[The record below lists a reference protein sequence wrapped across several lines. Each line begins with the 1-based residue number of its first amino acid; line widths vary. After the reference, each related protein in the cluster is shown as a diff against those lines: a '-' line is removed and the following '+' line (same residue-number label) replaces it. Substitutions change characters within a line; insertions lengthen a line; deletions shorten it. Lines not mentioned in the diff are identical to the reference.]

1 VRHSQ
6 LKELLD
12 MATEEFLS
20 TQAASEYLSKR
31 LPEKTMEQWSLW
43 LHNNRNLTRRA
54 IYRIKTERLGRMTVY
69 TPEELAAFIE
79 FEKSRSIGSIKLT
92 GRAAEAMR
100 AFGLGEAG
108 GGMQGRRFK
117 GGSASPQPACDSG
130 QAFVQAVINEPLMV
144 FTMSPEE
151 AISFGRELTE
161 AGQVAK
167 NYSIQQSKKSD
178 LNRYETVFDNRAIEI
193 KRKVKK

>member
-1 VRHSQ
+1 
-6 LKELLD
+6 
-12 MATEEFLS
+12 MATEELLS

-43 LHNNRNLTRRA
+43 LHNNRNQTRRA

-79 FEKSRSIGSIKLT
+79 FEKSRSIGTIKLT

-108 GGMQGRRFK
+108 GGTQGRRFK
-117 GGSASPQPACDSG
+117 GGSASPQPASDSG
-130 QAFVQAVINEPLMV
+130 ETFVQAVINEPLMV

-151 AISFGRELTE
+151 AISFGQELTE

-178 LNRYETVFDNRAIEI
+178 LNRCETVLDNTAIEI
-193 KRKVKK
+193 KRRVKK